1 MDIITA
7 LFLAVLG
14 PCQFEDS
21 TNCVWIASDSGNAIG
36 SSFIDI
42 DGTVYYSED
51 VDSFER

>member
-1 MDIITA
+1 MDIITS

-14 PCQFEDS
+14 PCHSEDS
-21 TNCVWIASDSGNAIG
+21 TNCVWIASESGNDIG
-36 SSFIDI
+36 TSFIDI